1 MKAFLKYHL
10 KDKWTLWR
18 QKQRLE
24 RNTSPPILVF
34 TMAKVGSLSVYNS
47 LQKYRD
53 NTLFHIHS
61 LNEKEE
67 LKHIENCKQRG
78 VFPGSRTPVFLI
90 NSSIIQIERPYKII
104 SLIRN
109 PIERNLSA
117 FFDAFEFHLGIS
129 PSNYTGTLQ
138 YLENAFHEKVD
149 HNYAVQWFE
158 KQFFEGTGIDIYAN
172 AFDKNTKWATYT
184 NTNPQ
189 ILLLRS
195 DLPDPNKETAVS
207 QFCGLSD
214 FNLQNVNVTSTKK
227 EAGLYQQFKEHIRF
241 SKVYLESQLETP
253 YMQHFFTEEE
263 KEAAYKKWIK

>member
-1 MKAFLKYHL
+1 MKSFLKYHL

-18 QKQRLE
+18 QKRRLK
-24 RNTSPPILVF
+24 RNTSEPILVF
-34 TMAKVGSLSVYNS
+34 TMAKVGSLSVYSS
-47 LQKYRD
+47 LQKYHD
-53 NTLFHIHS
+53 KTSFHVHS
-61 LNEKEE
+61 LDEKEE
-67 LKHIENCKQRG
+67 LKHIENCKQRR

-90 NSSIIQIERPYKII
+90 NARIIQIERPYKII

-129 PSNYTGTLQ
+129 PSNYTGTLES
-138 YLENAFHEKVD
+138 LENAFHEKVD

-172 AFDKNTKWATYT
+172 TFDTKTKWTRYR

-195 DLPDPNKETAVS
+195 DLPDPEKETAIS

-214 FNLQNVNVTSTKK
+214 FNLHNVNVTSRKK
-227 EAGLYQQFKEHIRF
+227 EAGLYKQFKEHIRF
-241 SKVYLESQLETP
+241 SNAYLESQLETP
-253 YMQHFFTEEE
+253 YMRHFFTKEE
-263 KEAAYKKWIK
+263 KEATYKKWSK